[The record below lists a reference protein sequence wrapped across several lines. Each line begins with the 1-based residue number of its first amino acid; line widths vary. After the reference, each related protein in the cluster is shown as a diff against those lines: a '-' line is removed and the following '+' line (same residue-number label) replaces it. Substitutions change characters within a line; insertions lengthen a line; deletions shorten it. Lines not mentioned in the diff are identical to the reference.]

1 MSNFVIAAGHTASG
15 NIGCGVIANLD
26 ESLCTR
32 EISQLV
38 EKELKERGHGAT
50 LLIIDKSNS
59 YNCED
64 CFVRA
69 QMANS
74 LAQKEEVDLYV
85 EIHINAGGGTGSEVL
100 VTGHSAA
107 ANQYATKICSSL
119 SGALGIQNR
128 GVKKQNLIVLNK
140 TSMPTVL
147 VECLFADSSD
157 SNKYNAEV
165 IAMAIADGLVG
176 AESIQNKQWN
186 LGWNRNNIGWWY
198 STDNINKYYYTSK
211 NGWKCIDGEW
221 YIFDDQGYALEN
233 AWYYDED
240 EGHWYYLDEKCKMVS
255 GQKDKP
261 LWKWIDGGCYAFDEE
276 GRRYCDCVTPDGWRV
291 DESGMWVK

>member
-1 MSNFVIAAGHTASG
+1 MEVLIMNNFVIGVGHTASG
-15 NIGCGVIANLD
+15 NIGCGVVANLD
-26 ESLCTR
+26 ESICTR

-38 EKELKERGHGAT
+38 AKELEKRGHKT
-50 LLIIDKSNS
+50 NLLIIDKSNS

-64 CFVRA
+64 CFTRA

-85 EIHINAGGGTGSEVL
+85 EMHINAGGGTGSEVL

-107 ANQYATKICSSL
+107 ANQYAAKICASL
-119 SGALGIQNR
+119 SGVLQIPNR
-128 GVKKQNLIVLNK
+128 GVKSQNLIVLNK
-140 TSMPTVL
+140 TSMPAIL

-165 IAMAIADGLVG
+165 IGKAIANGLVG
-176 AESIQNKQWN
+176 ADSNMNKQWK

-198 STDNINKYYYTSK
+198 CTDTINKYYYTSQ

-221 YIFDDQGYALEN
+221 YIFDDLGYALES
-233 AWYYDED
+233 AW
-240 EGHWYYLDEKCKMVS
+240 
-255 GQKDKP
+255 
-261 LWKWIDGGCYAFDEE
+261 
-276 GRRYCDCVTPDGWRV
+276 
-291 DESGMWVK
+291 

>member
-1 MSNFVIAAGHTASG
+1 MSNFILAAGHTASG

-26 ESLCTR
+26 ESNCTR

-38 EKELKERGHGAT
+38 AKELKERGHGAT

-74 LAQKEEVDLYV
+74 LVQQGEVDLYV

-107 ANQYATKICSSL
+107 KICSSL

-128 GVKKQNLIVLNK
+128 GVKAKNLIVLNK
-140 TSMPTVL
+140 TSMPAVL
-147 VECLFADSSD
+147 VECLFAERS
-157 SNKYNAEV
+157 
-165 IAMAIADGLVG
+165 
-176 AESIQNKQWN
+176 
-186 LGWNRNNIGWWY
+186 
-198 STDNINKYYYTSK
+198 SK
-211 NGWKCIDGEW
+211 NNKCS
-221 YIFDDQGYALEN
+221 
-233 AWYYDED
+233 
-240 EGHWYYLDEKCKMVS
+240 S
-255 GQKDKP
+255 G
-261 LWKWIDGGCYAFDEE
+261 F
-276 GRRYCDCVTPDGWRV
+276 RV
-291 DESGMWVK
+291 DICSR